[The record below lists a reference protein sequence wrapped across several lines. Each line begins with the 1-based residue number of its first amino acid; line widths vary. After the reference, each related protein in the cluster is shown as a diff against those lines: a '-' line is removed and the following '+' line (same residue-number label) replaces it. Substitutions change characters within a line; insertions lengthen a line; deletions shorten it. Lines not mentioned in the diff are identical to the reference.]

1 MISQRRFKVVDI
13 VELRST
19 LPISTVL
26 PKANYDF
33 KDINKIAPSDSKAWF
48 DIYLISFFTKLIIW

>member
-13 VELRST
+13 VELRAT

-33 KDINKIAPSDSKAWF
+33 KGINKIAPSDSKA
-48 DIYLISFFTKLIIW
+48 